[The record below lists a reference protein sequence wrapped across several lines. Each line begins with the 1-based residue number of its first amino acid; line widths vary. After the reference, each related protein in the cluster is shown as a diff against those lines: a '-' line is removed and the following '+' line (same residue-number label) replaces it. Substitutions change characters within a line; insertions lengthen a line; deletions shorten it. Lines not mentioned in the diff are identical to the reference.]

1 MVTALSAFLRKT
13 PGEALREYFDRPE
26 IGLPTEFDWSVP
38 EAELSKPL
46 LGAIEKM
53 SRVQRD
59 RISNDAERVHAL
71 SDEPGQAAIYS
82 VADDPAFLDG
92 LANPNARSLWMFL
105 NAQDRFRHAE
115 EVRFTEDRRRGRM
128 WAGYMTDAGCVVQR
142 DAVARHAFISA
153 IKEFSGAAHAHV
165 DIFDRVRTTHEGDE
179 CDLVQVTIYREGR
192 PDDLLRFDDKGSLV
206 RQAYRPV
213 FEAAVTYE
221 PATGGI
227 EVIANDKVTRGEIVK
242 ATVTHL
248 LGIAFKENRL
258 PLRCYDLSVLLT
270 PYDFPVD
277 PEDGI
282 EGVEVRELRLMPI
295 DDSSRRVTL
304 ENMAR
309 ADGNIWSMAD
319 EMFQERTP
327 LRDGFVITRAKLAVK
342 LAKRPGGDRRRTLTL
357 SITWPHGCDLK
368 DRTATEQMIGEKYLR
383 RWGILV
389 DDLQLFED

>member
-1 MVTALSAFLRKT
+1 MTALSALLRKT

-26 IGLPTEFDWSVP
+26 IGLPTEFDWTVP
-38 EAELSKPL
+38 DMQLPGPL
-46 LGAIEKM
+46 LSAIEEM

-59 RISNDAERVHAL
+59 RVLNDAERVTAL
-71 SDEPGQAAIYS
+71 ADEPGQAALYS
-82 VADDPAFLDG
+82 VAEEPAFLDN
-92 LANPNARSLWMFL
+92 LANAHARSMWMFI
-105 NAQDRFRHAE
+105 NAQDGFRHAE

-128 WAGYMTDAGCVVQR
+128 WTGYMTEAGHVVSR
-142 DAVARHAFISA
+142 DAATRNAFVSA
-153 IKEFSGAAHAHV
+153 VKEFSGASNAHV

-192 PDDLLRFDDKGSLV
+192 SDDLLRFDDRGTLV

-221 PATGGI
+221 PATGDI
-227 EVIANDKVTRGEIVK
+227 EVIANDKLTRVEIVK
-242 ATVTHL
+242 AAVTHL
-248 LGIAFKENRL
+248 LGIEFKENRL

-277 PEDGI
+277 AEDGI

-309 ADGNIWSMAD
+309 ADGTIWSMAD
-319 EMFQERTP
+319 EMFEDRTP

-383 RWGILV
+383 RWGVLI
-389 DDLQLFED
+389 DDLQLLED

>member
-1 MVTALSAFLRKT
+1 MTALSAFLRKT

-26 IGLPTEFDWSVP
+26 IGLPIEFDWSVP
-38 EAELSKPL
+38 EAELSRPL

-92 LANPNARSLWMFL
+92 LANPHARSLWMFL

-227 EVIANDKVTRGEIVK
+227 EVIANDKATRGEIVK

-309 ADGNIWSMAD
+309 ADGTIWSMAD

>member
-1 MVTALSAFLRKT
+1 MTALSAFLRKT

-38 EAELSKPL
+38 EAELSRPL

-82 VADDPAFLDG
+82 VAEDPAFLDG
-92 LANPNARSLWMFL
+92 LANPHARSLWMFL

-142 DAVARHAFISA
+142 DASARHAFISA

-227 EVIANDKVTRGEIVK
+227 EVIANDKATRGEIVK

-248 LGIAFKENRL
+248 LGIEFKENRL

-309 ADGNIWSMAD
+309 ADGTIWSMAD

-327 LRDGFVITRAKLAVK
+327 LRDGFVITRAKTRGEACPAPGRRPPAHADADDHLAPW
-342 LAKRPGGDRRRTLTL
+342 LRPEGSHRDRADDRREVPAALGDPGR
-357 SITWPHGCDLK
+357 
-368 DRTATEQMIGEKYLR
+368 
-383 RWGILV
+383 
-389 DDLQLFED
+389 

>member
-1 MVTALSAFLRKT
+1 MTALSAFLRKT

-26 IGLPTEFDWSVP
+26 IGLPTEFEWPASD
-38 EAELSKPL
+38 ADLSGPL
-46 LGAIEKM
+46 LAALDKM

-59 RISNDAERVHAL
+59 RISNDAERVHGL

-82 VADDPAFLDG
+82 VEDPAFLDG
-92 LANPNARSLWMFL
+92 LANPHARSLWMFL

-142 DAVARHAFISA
+142 DASARQAFVSA
-153 IKEFSGAAHAHV
+153 IKAFSGAAHVHA

-192 PDDLLRFDDKGSLV
+192 PDDLLRFDDRGALV

-227 EVIANDKVTRGEIVK
+227 EVIANDKVTRIEIVR
-242 ATVTHL
+242 AAVTHL
-248 LGIAFKENRL
+248 FNIEFNENRL
-258 PLRCYDLSVLLT
+258 PLRCYDLSVLLG
-270 PYDFPVD
+270 PYDFPAD
-277 PEDGI
+277 EEDGI

-309 ADGNIWSMAD
+309 ADGTIWSMAD
-319 EMFQERTP
+319 ETFGDRTP

-389 DDLQLFED
+389 DDALLLED

>member
-1 MVTALSAFLRKT
+1 MTALSAFLRKT

-38 EAELSKPL
+38 EAELSRPL

-71 SDEPGQAAIYS
+71 SDEPGQAAVYS
-82 VADDPAFLDG
+82 VAQDPVFLDG
-92 LANPNARSLWMFL
+92 LANPHARSLWMFL

-142 DAVARHAFISA
+142 DAVTRHAFISA

-227 EVIANDKVTRGEIVK
+227 EVIANDKATRGEIVK

-309 ADGNIWSMAD
+309 ADGTIWSMAD

>member
-1 MVTALSAFLRKT
+1 MTALSAFLRKT

>member
-1 MVTALSAFLRKT
+1 MTALSALLRKT

-26 IGLPTEFDWSVP
+26 IGLPTDFDWTVP
-38 EAELSKPL
+38 EEHLPGPL
-46 LGAIEKM
+46 KGAIEDM
-53 SRVQRD
+53 SRRQRD
-59 RISNDAERVHAL
+59 RILNDAERVTGLA
-71 SDEPGQAAIYS
+71 DEPGQAALYS
-82 VADDPAFLDG
+82 VAEDPAYLDG
-92 LANPNARSLWMFL
+92 LANPHARALWMFI
-105 NAQDRFRHAE
+105 NAQDHFRHAE
-115 EVRFTEDRRRGRM
+115 EVRFTEDQRRGRM
-128 WAGYMTDAGCVVQR
+128 WAGYMTEPGHDVQR
-142 DAVARHAFISA
+142 DGAARHAFVSA

-192 PDDLLRFDDKGSLV
+192 PDDLLRFDENGALV

-221 PATGGI
+221 PANGGI
-227 EVIANDKVTRGEIVK
+227 EVIANDKLTRIEMVK
-242 ATVTHL
+242 AAVTHL
-248 LGIAFKENRL
+248 LGIEFKENRL

-309 ADGNIWSMAD
+309 ADGTIWSMAEELFED
-319 EMFQERTP
+319 RTP

-357 SITWPHGCDLK
+357 AITWPHGCNLK

>member
-1 MVTALSAFLRKT
+1 MTALSALLRKT
-13 PGEALREYFDRPE
+13 AGEALREYFDRPE
-26 IGLPTEFDWSVP
+26 IGLPTEFDWTVP
-38 EAELSKPL
+38 ENELSSPL

-82 VADDPAFLDG
+82 VAEDPAFLDG
-92 LANPNARSLWMFL
+92 LTNPHARSLWMFL
-105 NAQDRFRHAE
+105 NAQDHFRHAD

-128 WAGYMTDAGCVVQR
+128 WAGYMTDAGCAVQR
-142 DAVARHAFISA
+142 DAAARHAFITA
-153 IKEFSGAAHAHV
+153 IKEFSGATHAHV

-192 PDDLLRFDDKGSLV
+192 PDDLLHFDDNGALV

-227 EVIANDKVTRGEIVK
+227 EVIANDKVTRLKIVK
-242 ATVTHL
+242 AAVTHL
-248 LGIAFKENRL
+248 LGLEFNENQL

-277 PEDGI
+277 EEDGI

-295 DDSSRRVTL
+295 DDSRRRVTL
-304 ENMAR
+304 ENMAS
-309 ADGNIWSMAD
+309 ADGTIWSMAD
-319 EMFQERTP
+319 EMFDDRTP
-327 LRDGFVITRAKLAVK
+327 LREGFVITRAKLAVK
-342 LAKRPGGDRRRTLTL
+342 LARRPGGDRRRTLTL
-357 SITWPHGCDLK
+357 TITWPHGCDLK

-389 DDLQLFED
+389 DDAQLFED

>member
-1 MVTALSAFLRKT
+1 MTALSAFLRKT
-13 PGEALREYFDRPE
+13 PSEALREYFDRPLV
-26 IGLPTEFDWSVP
+26 GLPTEFDWSVP
-38 EAELSKPL
+38 ESELSKPL
-46 LGAIEKM
+46 LVAIERM
-53 SRVQRD
+53 SRIQRD

-82 VADDPAFLDG
+82 VAEDSAFLDG
-92 LANPNARSLWMFL
+92 LANPHSRSLWMFL

-128 WAGYMTDAGCVVQR
+128 WAGYMTDAGCVVKR
-142 DAVARHAFISA
+142 DAATRHAFVSA
-153 IKEFSGAAHAHV
+153 IREFSGAAHADI
-165 DIFDRVRTTHEGDE
+165 DIFDRVRTTHEGNE

-192 PDDLLRFDDKGSLV
+192 SDDLLRFDEKGSLV

-221 PATGGI
+221 PATGGL
-227 EVIANDKVTRGEIVK
+227 EVVANDKATRSEIVK

-248 LGIAFKENRL
+248 LGIEFKENLL
-258 PLRCYDLSVLLT
+258 PLRCFDLSVLLT

-295 DDSSRRVTL
+295 DDNDFRVTL
-304 ENMAR
+304 EKPAR
-309 ADGNIWSMAD
+309 ADETIWTKA
-319 EMFQERTP
+319 EEQFGERTP
-327 LRDGFVITRAKLAVK
+327 LGDGYVITRARIAVK
-342 LAKRPGGDRRRTLTL
+342 LAGRPGGDRRRALTL
-357 SITWPHGCDLK
+357 AITLPHGCDLK

-389 DDLQLFED
+389 DGLQLFED